1 MKKWGKELNR
11 AFSKEEVQKAKK
23 YMKKKMPT
31 IPGPKGNANQCHTKI
46 LLHSC

>member
-23 YMKKKMPT
+23 YMKKK
-31 IPGPKGNANQCHTKI
+31 NAH
-46 LLHSC
+46 HSWP